1 MSKDRQDR
9 AGLSPPS
16 AGLISEERG
25 TPAEST
31 PREGVR
37 SSAAGRKEG
46 QSRTHMGDG
55 KDSMGEGSGGEEAEA
70 ESVTQCM
77 RVCLKPANSRI

>member
-31 PREGVR
+31 PREGVW
-37 SSAAGRKEG
+37 SSAAQQEG
-46 QSRTHMGDG
+46 QSRTR
-55 KDSMGEGSGGEEAEA
+55 MGEGSGGEEAEA